1 MQMTSKQISSIN
13 ITNFWCT
20 KSKKRH
26 GELVHHIVVACLFVI
41 SLFTI
46 LHMNAKATGID
57 KTMCNTIKFYIY
69 KSYHIQNHTCQ
80 YQILI

>member
-13 ITNFWCT
+13 IINFWYIKT
-20 KSKKRH
+20 KGRH
-26 GELVHHIVVACLFVI
+26 GELVHIVVACLFVI
-41 SLFTI
+41 SLFTSI
-46 LHMNAKATGID
+46 LHMNVKAAGID
-57 KTMCNTIKFYIY
+57 KTMFSTIKCYIY